1 MRLGWT
7 NVFSDAQ
14 LAAAVGCPASRAA
27 RWSAPLQRAMNRCGI
42 TTLRRAVHF
51 LAQIGH
57 ESAGLSRTE
66 ENLNYSAKGLRDTW
80 PSRFTEAEAIAYA
93 RQPQRIANR
102 AYANRNGNG
111 PESSGDGWMF
121 RGRCPIQLTGRKN
134 YQVMGQLTGLPLV
147 AMPALAIEVEEGAL
161 IAATWWRENGLNTLA
176 DSGDILAV
184 SRKVNLGNVNT
195 TRKPN
200 GLQDRIDRTRRAA
213 AALGGAS

>member
-1 MRLGWT
+1 M
-7 NVFSDAQ
+7 FSDAQ
-14 LAAAVGCPASRAA
+14 LAAALGCPAARAA
-27 RWSAPLQRAMNRCGI
+27 RWSAPLQRAMSRCGI
-42 TTLRRAVHF
+42 TTARRAVHF

-66 ENLNYSAKGLRDTW
+66 ENLNYSATRLREIW
-80 PSRFTEAEAIAYA
+80 PRRFTAEQAVAYA

-102 AYANRNGNG
+102 AYASRNGNG
-111 PESSGDGWMF
+111 PESSGDGWLF
-121 RGRCPIQLTGRKN
+121 RGRSPIQLTGRKN
-134 YQVMGQLTGLPLV
+134 YSAMAELTGLPLV

-161 IAATWWRENGLNTLA
+161 IAATWWRANGLNNLA
-176 DSGDILAV
+176 DTGDILAV